1 MDGSKPQR
9 QLTSL
14 TQPRA
19 LGLGD
24 ILTSSGRIRILT
36 LLSKVGELHLTEI
49 AKRTG
54 QSYSSTERHL
64 EDLARA
70 SVVEEHDYARVRIFK
85 LKIDIPK
92 VKMLREV
99 ILAWDPGST
108 ESILGQAQA

>member
-1 MDGSKPQR
+1 M
-9 QLTSL
+9 
-14 TQPRA
+14 TQPRT
-19 LGLGD
+19 LGLGE

-64 EDLARA
+64 EELAKA

-85 LKIDIPK
+85 LKDGIP
-92 VKMLREV
+92 
-99 ILAWDPGST
+99 SQT
-108 ESILGQAQA
+108 QA

>member
-1 MDGSKPQR
+1 M
-9 QLTSL
+9 

-19 LGLGD
+19 LDLGE

-64 EDLARA
+64 EDLAA
-70 SVVEEHDYARVRIFK
+70 AEVVEEHDYARVRIFK
-85 LKIDIPK
+85 LRIDVPK
-92 VKMLREV
+92 VKMLRDLV
-99 ILAWDPGST
+99 LAWDPGSM
-108 ESILGQAQA
+108 EGVLGQA

>member
-1 MDGSKPQR
+1 M
-9 QLTSL
+9 
-14 TQPRA
+14 TQPMA

-70 SVVEEHDYARVRIFK
+70 SVVEEHDYARVRMFK
-85 LKIDIPK
+85 LKVDIPK
-92 VKMLREV
+92 VRMLKEV
-99 ILAWDPGST
+99 ILAWDPGAVDSPGPGSSLNFS
-108 ESILGQAQA
+108 EMP